1 MGKLQRPGLFA
12 GLEEGAS
19 RELLQCLGAR
29 TAHYGKGEFII
40 TEGDELTEFGV
51 LLSGRGRAVKWDPSG
66 RIIILTLLGQGSE
79 LGVMLAASGG
89 RRSPVTVEAEEEA
102 SAVWI
107 AYERLLSRCEKACQS
122 HERLL
127 RNYIKAVAEKGLVL
141 HERIDCL
148 LRPTLREKIMAYLTR
163 MAGERGR
170 RAFTLPLNRSAMAE
184 YLNVDRSALSR
195 ELSRMARDGMIKY
208 HRNDFELQ

>member
-1 MGKLQRPGLFA
+1 MGKLQRAGLFA
-12 GLEEGAS
+12 GLEEGAC

-40 TEGDELTEFGV
+40 TEGDEPAEFGV
-51 LLSGRGRAVKWDPSG
+51 LLSGRARAVKWDPSG
-66 RIIILTLLGQGSE
+66 RLIILTLLERGSE

-89 RRSPVTVEAEEEA
+89 RRSPVTVVAEEDA

-107 AYERLLSRCEKACQS
+107 ACERLLSRCEKACRS
-122 HERLL
+122 HEQLL
-127 RNYIKAVAEKGLVL
+127 RNYIRAVAEKGLVL

-170 RAFTLPLNRSAMAE
+170 KFTLPLNRNAMAE

-195 ELSRMARDGMIKY
+195 ELSRMAKDGMIKY
-208 HRNDFELQ
+208 HRNDFELL